1 MRNIYAHVCHVH
13 HMGVCVY
20 VIVRVCM
27 YAHIILKG
35 QRSFTGACVCVC
47 VCTLYMYVVHSKYT
61 DGVYEPF

>member
-1 MRNIYAHVCHVH
+1 M
-13 HMGVCVY
+13 HMYVTYIIWVCVY

-47 VCTLYMYVVHSKYT
+47 VHIIHVVHSNST